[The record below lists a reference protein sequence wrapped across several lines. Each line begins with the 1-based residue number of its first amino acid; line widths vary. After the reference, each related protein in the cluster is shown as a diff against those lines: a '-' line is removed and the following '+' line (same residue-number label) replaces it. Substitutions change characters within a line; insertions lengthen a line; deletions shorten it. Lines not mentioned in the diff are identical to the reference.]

1 LCPGVTGGLR
11 PNLTGQPLRAPTGDG
26 GFDPNRDYYL
36 NPAAFS
42 RPATLTFGNAP
53 AYLNVRQPTFI
64 NESFGVFKQNRI
76 VERVTTQFRVEMT
89 SPLNRVV
96 FGAPTT
102 DFSSA
107 SFGKISSQA
116 NSPRLIQFGL
126 KVTF

>member
-1 LCPGVTGGLR
+1 M
-11 PNLTGQPLRAPTGDG
+11 
-26 GFDPNRDYYL
+26 
-36 NPAAFS
+36 
-42 RPATLTFGNAP
+42 
-53 AYLNVRQPTFI
+53 I

-89 SPLNRVV
+89 NPLNRVV

-126 KVTF
+126 KVIF